1 MRDNP
6 LHLALDGS
14 NPLELL
20 TQESRELGRE
30 VDHPALIVLRGPWIQ
45 AEGARLNVELA
56 ALELRISWT
65 HQPYVCAIVTA
76 VWRSGASR
84 PRTARYG
91 ARSKKRDPTMLTWV
105 LPDEDGAAV
114 GDNVNVVGQRP

>member
-30 VDHPALIVLRGPWIQ
+30 VDHPALIVLRGPGIQ

-56 ALELRISWT
+56 ALEPEDLLDA
-65 HQPYVCAIVTA
+65 PA
-76 VWRSGASR
+76 VRVRDRHRGLEVGRESAAHRPIRRPLKEVRSDDAH
-84 PRTARYG
+84 
-91 ARSKKRDPTMLTWV
+91 V
-105 LPDEDGAAV
+105 GAA
-114 GDNVNVVGQRP
+114 R